1 MNRNDWICLLTT
13 ILFIIAG
20 ISAWVIYFRAKR
32 EFVKSLIE
40 PTDTDNDGGVMIK
53 DIYSFTTL
61 LQDKMLKMENELY
74 EERKNMSCEELGT
87 ISGERFA
94 KKFENFSIA
103 VDMIGDVREYLRRSM
118 EEENA

>member
-1 MNRNDWICLLTT
+1 MNRNDWICLITT

-32 EFVKSLIE
+32 EFIKRLSE

-53 DIYSFTTL
+53 DIYSFTML